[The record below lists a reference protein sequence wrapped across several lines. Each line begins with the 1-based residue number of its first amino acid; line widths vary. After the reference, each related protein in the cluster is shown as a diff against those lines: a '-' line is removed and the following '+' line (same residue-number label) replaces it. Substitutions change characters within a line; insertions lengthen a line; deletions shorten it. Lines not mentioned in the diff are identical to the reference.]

1 MTTLEFP
8 EITMP
13 VAQRTELAAATTA
26 ALTLET
32 LDLTKLAVA
41 RFGDWRAEVAAT
53 TANLSTL
60 ALDLSTAAKCKE
72 ARSLRQRLIG
82 EPMAEARKV
91 AAGIKS
97 KMAATSKV
105 VGAELEAIEGAY
117 EQADTLILP
126 KIEARESELAAER
139 EAARQREE
147 ARKEKHR
154 SGIENIRCYL
164 TRCHTPGMTS
174 ERVANGITALMGLSF
189 PAEEWEEFAVPA
201 ANAQCETIEAM
212 RVLQAQ
218 LLGREQEAARLE
230 LQRQEQARVQAE
242 LEAERARIAAEAAEL
257 RRRAAEVEAAER
269 RQREEA
275 EAAQL
280 ARIREENERLQSQRA
295 ESERLEKLAEERR
308 AALAAETQ
316 ADIYITTGVRAEP
329 IGAPSDEYADAD
341 PDAATRAPAEPPP
354 ETVDRD
360 DALTAMEQEPAKPA
374 GQYLPVSEAA
384 IPPPAETPTFE
395 DECRGLLEHIE
406 LAFAGK
412 FSTQPKPSRDWWQA
426 LRAGATHLKGMLP

>member
-242 LEAERARIAAEAAEL
+242 LEAERQRIAAEAAEI
-257 RRRAAEVEAAER
+257 RRQAAELAA
-269 RQREEA
+269 
-275 EAAQL
+275 
-280 ARIREENERLQSQRA
+280 QRA
-295 ESERLEKLAEERR
+295 ESERLDKLAEERR

-329 IGAPSDEYADAD
+329 IGAPSDEYADED
-341 PDAATRAPAEPPP
+341 PDAATRAPAEPAP

-360 DALTAMEQEPAKPA
+360 DALTAMEQEQAKPVS
-374 GQYLPVSEAA
+374 QYLPASVAA
-384 IPPPAETPTFE
+384 IPPPAEAPTFE

-412 FSTQPKPSRDWWQA
+412 FSAQPKPSKEWWQA